1 VENNADVGTCEC
13 VGGGPRCGLCRQ
25 SISKDDSHD
34 GREYKG
40 ENVIVIVAFVL
51 HHYLT
56 FLSLSFSFLSPPTQV
71 TFD

>member
-1 VENNADVGTCEC
+1 MVENNADVGTCEC

-25 SISKDDSHD
+25 SIAKEDSHD

-40 ENVIVIVAFVL
+40 ENVIVIVGFVL
-51 HHYLT
+51 HT
-56 FLSLSFSFLSPPTQV
+56 FFDFSFLSPSSQV